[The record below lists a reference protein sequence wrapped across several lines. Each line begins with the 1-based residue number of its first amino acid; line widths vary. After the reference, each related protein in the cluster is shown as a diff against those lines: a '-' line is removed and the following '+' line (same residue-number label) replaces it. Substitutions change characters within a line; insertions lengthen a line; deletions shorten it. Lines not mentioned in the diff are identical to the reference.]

1 MLEIKTFTSNEFNN
15 IRIIEQNGEPWFSG
29 KDVCNCF
36 GDKNHNRSLS
46 RIDEEDKTSFQILDS
61 MRRKQTS
68 IFVNESGLYSLLFSM
83 QPQKANN
90 NGISDAYPIEVQ
102 ERINKLH
109 RFKHW
114 VTSEVLPSIRKTGQY
129 QLDDLSSEMQAI
141 IMHDKKIVK
150 MERRMDR
157 LEFDIPLYGCE
168 ADEVSKHVKR
178 KGIAILG
185 GKNSDAYSD
194 KSISQ
199 KVYADIYNQIKR
211 EYGLYGEDGKAK
223 SYKALKRKYLNE
235 VHELIEKYEAP
246 TYIREMI
253 SESNAQLS
261 FTS

>member
-1 MLEIKTFTSNEFNN
+1 MKTELQSFTKDEFGTIRTETINN
-15 IRIIEQNGEPWFSG
+15 DPWFIG
-29 KDVCNCF
+29 KDVAEILGYTNTAKAIR
-36 GDKNHNRSLS
+36 DHV
-46 RIDEEDKTSFQILDS
+46 DDEDKLTE
-61 MRRKQTS
+61 R
-68 IFVNESGLYSLLFSM
+68 FVLSGQNREVVFINESGLYSLILSSKM
-83 QPQKANN
+83 PNAK
-90 NGISDAYPIEVQ
+90 
-102 ERINKLH
+102 K
-109 RFKHW
+109 FKRW

-129 QLDDLSSEMQAI
+129 QLDDISPEMQAI
-141 IMHDKKIVK
+141 LMHDKKIVK

-168 ADEVSKHVKR
+168 AEELSRHVKR
-178 KGIAILG
+178 KGVAILG

-211 EYGLYGEDGKAK
+211 EYGLYSEDGKAK

-235 VHELIEKYEAP
+235 VHELIDRYQAP

-253 SESNAQLS
+253 SEANAQLS